1 MRAVGQHV
9 PSKSNVLSPR
19 ISALAIPWKRVALYA
34 TLSLGFFLLGFVP
47 MWFKATQAIEQRDA
61 AQRGVRLAQLQNTL
75 AAAVIDVQ
83 RGHYEPARQLTSDFY
98 TNLRR
103 QIDGDNRSLF
113 TPAQREGLRS
123 LLTERDEL
131 ITLLARSDP
140 AAPDRLVNVY
150 STYNKLANNVA

>member
-34 TLSLGFFLLGFVP
+34 TIALSFFILGFVP

-103 QIDGDNRSLF
+103 QIDGDSGTLF
-113 TPAQREGLRS
+113 TPAQREGLKS

-140 AAPDRLVNVY
+140 AATDRLVNVY